1 MDGIILGVLG
11 LVLLLVFIFMG
22 MNLALSFFIIG
33 FFGIWLIKGWAVAS
47 TTIQSIPFLSFDSY
61 SWSVIPLFIFMGII
75 VFEARIGGDIFHAV
89 RLWMGHFAGGIAAAT
104 SGACALIGTMTGSGA
119 ATAALMAKVAY
130 PEMVKYNYDKTFSL
144 QTCAASS
151 TAAMMVPPS
160 VAIVV
165 YAILAQVSIGKALL
179 GGFIPGFMS
188 MGIYM
193 IMIFLRVRANPKL
206 GPKLSAAPWKDRIT
220 SLRFLVPAGVMI
232 MAITGGIY
240 FGVFT
245 ATEAGGMGS
254 FVAFM
259 TALSM
264 RRLSWARIR
273 SAFSQTLQFTVMV
286 MMIIFTITGYY
297 THFLNISGITGAVAD
312 LAVSFPSPWITL
324 ILIFAVTFIF
334 GMFIGTT
341 LAYVTIPLFA
351 PIVAGM
357 GFDLVWFVIVMIKM
371 AETGSITPPVC
382 LALFIAQGI
391 VKEVDMASVF
401 KTIWWFVGCDMLTLA
416 LMIAVPQIILFL
428 PNSMS

>member
-1 MDGIILGVLG
+1 MDDIILGVLG

-22 MNLALSFFIIG
+22 MNLALCFFIIG
-33 FFGIWLIKGWAVAS
+33 FFGVWLIKGSTVAF
-47 TTIQSIPFLSFDSY
+47 TLVQSIPFIALESY
-61 SWSVIPLFIFMGII
+61 NWSVIPLFIFMGII
-75 VFEARIGGDIFHAV
+75 VFEARIGGDIFYAV

-119 ATAALMAKVAY
+119 ATAALMSKVAY

-160 VAIVV
+160 IAIVV
-165 YAILAQVSIGKALL
+165 YAILAEVSIGKALL

-206 GPKLSAAPWKDRIT
+206 GPKLPAAPWKDRFV
-220 SLRFLVPAGVMI
+220 SLRFLVPAVVM
-232 MAITGGIY
+232 MMSITGGIY

-254 FVAFM
+254 LIAIIV
-259 TALSM
+259 ALSM
-264 RRLSWARIR
+264 RRLSWAKLR
-273 SAFSQTLQFTVMV
+273 STFSQTIQFTVMV

-297 THFLNISGITGAVAD
+297 TQFLNISGITGVVAD
-312 LAVSFPSPWITL
+312 LAISFPSPWITL
-324 ILIFAVTFIF
+324 GLIFLVTFIF

-341 LAYVTIPLFA
+341 LAYITIPLFA
-351 PIVAGM
+351 PVVASM

-382 LALFIAQGI
+382 LSLFIAQGI
-391 VKEVDMASVF
+391 VKEVDMGQVF
-401 KTIWWFVGCDMLTLA
+401 KTIWWFVGCDLLTLA
-416 LMIAVPQIILFL
+416 LMVGIPQIVLFL
-428 PNSMS
+428 PNSMR